1 MEEDGIIESR
11 EDSVKDIKSYIR
23 ARIEE
28 HKLELGDTVSSIQ
41 RLQDSVKNG
50 QEIENIHVRIDN
62 LTKKV
67 LTKRSVI
74 AELKHLLEIK

>member
-28 HKLELGDTVSSIQ
+28 HKIELGDTVSSIQ